1 MDTVRF
7 FIIILLMPV
16 SAPVCAC
23 GWWGDSEMTSRRDT
37 AVIAPDGSLQGHTLS
52 LKSMKL
58 PEGTGYSIA
67 VPEPGRAIPYLLATD
82 GQPVF
87 RIKDFRIFGF
97 HSVIDL
103 GTPTATARL
112 HRSETE
118 AAGML
123 YFSVPVESNMP
134 NPGHIQIFNRIV
146 LNARNGPILVYAPSA
161 ELIAITWA
169 FYRLSL
175 GSPLEFVLSEG
186 RSMGLTEEQEEELR
200 DRISDSN

>member
-1 MDTVRF
+1 MVTFRF
-7 FIIILLMPV
+7 LLIFLLLPV
-16 SAPVCAC
+16 STLVCAC
-23 GWWGDSEMTSRRDT
+23 GWWGDSEMTSRRET
-37 AVIAPDGSLQGHTLS
+37 AVIAPDGSLHEHTLS

-58 PEGTGYSIA
+58 PESKGYSIA

-82 GQPVF
+82 GQPVS

-103 GTPTATARL
+103 GTPTATADL

-123 YFSVPVESNMP
+123 YFSVPVENNMP
-134 NPGHIQIFNRIV
+134 NPEHIQVFNRIV
-146 LNARNGPILVYAPSA
+146 LDARNGPILVYAPSA
-161 ELIAITWA
+161 ELLAITWA
-169 FYRLSL
+169 FYRLSV
-175 GSPLEFVLSEG
+175 GSPLEFVLTEG

-200 DRISDSN
+200 DRINDSN